1 MDNTK
6 KTSLKHTLLKFSLV
20 PVLVLG
26 LVLTFISTRTLVQVT
41 TEQVSQ
47 SLKVAARSVYNTYS
61 LIAPGDMYEKDGMIY
76 KGDVVLTG
84 DYSIVDSLKE
94 SYGMD
99 ITLFYGDKRI
109 LTTLTDEKGK
119 RMSGR
124 AGQPLGAGKRQGL
137 FL

>member
-109 LTTLTDEKGK
+109 LTDRK
-119 RMSGR
+119 SVV
-124 AGQPLGAGKRQGL
+124 
-137 FL
+137 

>member
-84 DYSIVDSLKE
+84 DYSIVDSLAE
-94 SYGMD
+94 LSTVNHMEW
-99 ITLFYGDKRI
+99 ISRFFTVI
-109 LTTLTDEKGK
+109 
-119 RMSGR
+119 SVS
-124 AGQPLGAGKRQGL
+124 
-137 FL
+137 